1 MKMDEYESAKLA
13 FQIVIDEYY
22 DTDIFHNAQQGMIV
36 ALANNKELPDAENL
50 LKQNEQVLK
59 ENNLYEK
66 AIDSIEKAK
75 KQVIAKQ

>member
-1 MKMDEYESAKLA
+1 
-13 FQIVIDEYY
+13 
-22 DTDIFHNAQQGMIV
+22 MIV